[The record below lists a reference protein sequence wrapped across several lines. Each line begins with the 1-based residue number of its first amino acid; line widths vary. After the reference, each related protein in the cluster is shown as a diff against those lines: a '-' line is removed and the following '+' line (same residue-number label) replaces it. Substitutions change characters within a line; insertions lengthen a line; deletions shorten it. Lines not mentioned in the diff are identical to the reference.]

1 MIKAFTVIRVS
12 ILQAKFKIKEVN
24 HANLH
29 DA

>member
-1 MIKAFTVIRVS
+1 MKKAFVIIRVG
-12 ILQAKFKIKEVN
+12 ILQAKFKQKEVN